1 MADRVSQIAAQ
12 LLDSSASNARVSQL
26 AASVIADDDPA
37 ASVSQL
43 AAGVLADGDPRVRAS
58 QLAAFVLWESAN
70 ARISQLCAQIVVDD
84 DPRIRA
90 TQLCALVLFDY
101 PTPPSPCFT
110 MSDLVFPTLPGLK
123 WDIVKTPQFATAIS
137 KHVSGREV
145 RASNYAYPLWK
156 WEMSYEFLRETAGFA
171 ELETLAGFFLAR
183 HGAFDTFL
191 FADPSEP
198 NSVAGYSVG
207 TGDGLTTSFQ
217 LTKTYAGFAEPIG
230 YVDQTTLGV
239 SVGGVMQASG
249 WSLIMPNTIVFI
261 TAPAAGAAITASYTW
276 YYRVRFADDA
286 HDYNNFMY
294 QLWEL
299 KKLTLEMV
307 KP

>member
-1 MADRVSQIAAQ
+1 MADRVSQLAAQ
-12 LLDSSASNARVSQL
+12 WLESSVPTARISQL
-26 AASVIADDDPA
+26 AANVIADDDA
-37 ASVSQL
+37 QARISQL
-43 AAGVLADGDPRVRAS
+43 AADVLADDDPRVRAS
-58 QLAAFVLWESAN
+58 QLAALVLWESAN
-70 ARISQLCAQIVVDD
+70 ARMSQICAQIVADD

-90 TQLCALVLFDY
+90 TQLCAQVLLDY
-101 PTPPSPCFT
+101 PTPPSPGFT
-110 MSDLVFPTLPGLK
+110 MSDLLFPTLPGLK
-123 WDIVKTPQFATAIS
+123 WDIVKTPQFSTTIS
-137 KHVSGREV
+137 KHTSGREV

-156 WEMSYEFLRETAGFA
+156 WEMSYEFLRETLGFA

-183 HGAFDTFL
+183 YGAFDTFL

-198 NSVAGYSVG
+198 NSVANYRLGA
-207 TGDGLTTSFQ
+207 GDGLTTSFQ
-217 LTKTYAGFAEPIG
+217 LTKTYAGFVEPIG
-230 YVDQTTLGV
+230 YVDQGTLEIYVNGV
-239 SVGGVMQASG
+239 LQTSG
-249 WSLIMPNTIVFI
+249 WSLTLPNTIAF
-261 TAPAAGAAITASYTW
+261 TAAPAAGASITASYAW